1 MTLDVL
7 RMAWALSAPWL
18 VGSLAMRALGLGPAG
33 DRLRWL
39 ARSWAIGALLLA
51 LSLWAALVAGLPSC
65 FWPWLPLGFAPLW
78 LLARGRVADPATTT
92 APVRPMHLC
101 LRLVLGLGL
110 ALALL
115 QIAASFSYPC
125 VLGDEANWW
134 ALKAKSLF
142 VDWPEGVFEASQ
154 RHSWHPDYPM
164 LNPLLQAWVYAQ
176 FGEIAHFANRLPIQA
191 CGIATL
197 LLLAGALRR
206 RVGDAF
212 AALLL
217 LPFALEP
224 EFEHVCGT
232 AHADGMVGL
241 GLLMALDAW
250 LDRAEGAG
258 PRGAAAVAAAGAA
271 FALWSK
277 NEAMLYFALFFGV
290 WLVATAFGRLPRP
303 SRLAAWTFVP
313 IVVVVLQRVWND
325 VFSLRNDLLGGGEN
339 SVGALLARQWGER
352 AWPVLH
358 AFADALCVPTRLH
371 VALLP
376 LFLALVAKA
385 LLRGGA
391 RLPARLWTP
400 ALALAGAVVAL
411 HVIYI
416 GSYLQLDF
424 HLATSQR
431 RVLFQL
437 VPTSLLW
444 IAAWRAAAAGR

>member
-1 MTLDVL
+1 MLDAARL
-7 RMAWALSAPWL
+7 LWILLAPWCL
-18 VGSLAMRALGLGPAG
+18 GALALRALGLSPAG
-33 DRLRWL
+33 DRMRHA
-39 ARSWAIGALLLA
+39 ARAYAIGCLLLA
-51 LSLWAALVAGLPSC
+51 LSLWGALVAGLPSWL
-65 FWPWLPLGFAPLW
+65 WPFLPLAIAPP
-78 LLARGRVADPATTT
+78 LALCNGRAAALVAPSSPA
-92 APVRPMHLC
+92 MHWS
-101 LRLVLGLGL
+101 LRLVVGLGL

-142 VDWPEGVFEASQ
+142 LDWPAGVFEASQ

-164 LNPLLQAWVYAQ
+164 LNPLLQTWVYAQ

-191 CGIATL
+191 CGVAMF

-206 RVGDAF
+206 RTGDRL

-217 LPFALEP
+217 LPFLLEP
-224 EFEHVCGT
+224 EFADVCGT
-232 AHADGMVGL
+232 AHADGMVGF
-241 GLLMALDAW
+241 GLLLAFDAW
-250 LDRAEGAG
+250 LERAEGDA
-258 PRGAAAVAAAGAA
+258 PRGAAAVAAAGAT

-277 NEAMLYFALFFGV
+277 NEAMLYCALFFGV

-303 SRLAAWTFVP
+303 SRLAAWTFAP
-313 IVVVVLQRVWND
+313 IGVVVLQRVWND

-352 AWPVLH
+352 AWPVLQ
-358 AFADALCVPTRLH
+358 AFVDAVCVPTRLH
-371 VALLP
+371 AALLP
-376 LFLALVAKA
+376 LFVALLLKA
-385 LLRGGA
+385 LLRGRA
-391 RLPARLWTP
+391 ALPARLWAP
-400 ALALAGAVVAL
+400 ALALTGAVMAL